1 MEPSR
6 NFIKDNLLAL
16 VEEGKLSLED
26 ASRVLPELKRQRDD
40 INAGL
45 DKAVLILS
53 SCVGKVKGFVS
64 ADGIKLHKHALAA
77 LRTAL
82 VERMNLSRVYANW
95 TDEDWD
101 HIRSLMARLDGVAND
116 GPAFTVS
123 EDQDWL
129 AGLPAK
135 LFFQPEGRIRWT
147 GDNLKEVI
155 AFTGRS
161 PRFNEWFSSWD
172 EFEQYVHDHDD
183 ILKLF
188 SKNGDYFEVPKGA
201 WILKTPE
208 GYFVPSVGR
217 FVAAEEWTDDDESML
232 TWVCGIIHSARV
244 WKQIT
249 LKEESDIG
257 KWMDKWLNH
266 RPSSSVRLSEE
277 DRQMFDCILDIL
289 CRDGVSEQ
297 NKSAIDRL
305 KIFREKVNRVSLKG
319 NNLNTK

>member
-40 INAGL
+40 VNAGL

-53 SCVGKVKGFVS
+53 SCVGKVEGFDS
-64 ADGIKLHKHALAA
+64 ADGIKLHEHALAA
-77 LRTAL
+77 
-82 VERMNLSRVYANW
+82 
-95 TDEDWD
+95 
-101 HIRSLMARLDGVAND
+101 
-116 GPAFTVS
+116 
-123 EDQDWL
+123 
-129 AGLPAK
+129 LPAK

-155 AFTGRS
+155 AFTGKS
-161 PRFNEWFSSWD
+161 PRFNEWFSSWE

-232 TWVCGIIHSARV
+232 TWVCRIIHSARV
-244 WKQIT
+244 RKQIT

-289 CRDGVSEQ
+289 CRDGASEQ

-305 KIFREKVNRVSLKG
+305 KNFLEAISQ
-319 NNLNTK
+319 